1 MHNNPYSKAAGAYG
15 SSTHSTDQRG
25 LEGAVLLKAA
35 SNLEALAR
43 RIEAGEKPSLEEI
56 DDTLTNNRK
65 IWQIFL
71 DNAMNEDNG
80 MPLEL
85 RNNVASLAVFVFKRT
100 QDILVDTIPEK
111 FTVLININRNIAS
124 GLMKKPAAAASAAS
138 APAVEKPATPALAT
152 DKGEGG

>member
-15 SSTHSTDQRG
+15 APALSTDQRA
-25 LEGAVLLKAA
+25 LEGSVLLKSA

-100 QDILVDTIPEK
+100 QDILIDTRPEK
-111 FTVLININRNIAS
+111 FTVLVNINRNIAS
-124 GLMKKPAAAASAAS
+124 GLMKRPVVPAAAPNAALPEKPAATM
-138 APAVEKPATPALAT
+138 AVT
-152 DKGEGG
+152 DSMA